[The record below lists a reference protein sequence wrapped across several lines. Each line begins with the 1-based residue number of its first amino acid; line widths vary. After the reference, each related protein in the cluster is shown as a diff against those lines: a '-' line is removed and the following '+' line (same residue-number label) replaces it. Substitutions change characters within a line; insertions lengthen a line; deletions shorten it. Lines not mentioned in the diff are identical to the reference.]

1 MKYKALYAGILLG
14 LMLLV
19 LFSLG
24 SGLWGGSDG
33 LHWTEQLFSGV
44 CHQIPNR
51 TFTFMGEFMAVNTR
65 CFGIFSGLLAG
76 WMLIP
81 LLKDM
86 ISEKKWPLICLLF
99 AGLLQIIDYSGN
111 LFLLWENTNSSRF
124 LLGFPLGML
133 SSIVIADLFQST

>member
-1 MKYKALYAGILLG
+1 MKNKALYAGVLIG

-24 SGLWGGSDG
+24 SGLWGGTSG
-33 LHWTEQLFSGV
+33 LHWTEQMFRGV
-44 CHQIPNR
+44 CHQIPDR
-51 TFTFMGEFMAVNTR
+51 TFTFMGELMAVNSR
-65 CFGIFSGLLAG
+65 CFGIFSGILAG

-81 LLKDM
+81 LLKDKVL
-86 ISEKKWPLICLLF
+86 EKKWPIACLLF

-124 LLGFPLGML
+124 LLGLPLGMF
-133 SSIVIADLFQST
+133 SSIVVVDLFKST